1 MEINRF
7 DPDSDME
14 DLPRR
19 PSRWDRFLLPPHIGW
34 PLLVVGLLGM
44 SISFATHTVMEALA
58 DGGAQVVDET
68 AVRQTQAR
76 WLVVATWG
84 EAEATG
90 LTPIAFVVRDAGG
103 RAIEGA
109 KGVVRVGEDVQIP
122 FTPTDTPG
130 RYRALIPSAHTGQSA
145 RLDAWRGPER
155 YAASLFR

>member
-7 DPDSDME
+7 DSESDADE
-14 DLPRR
+14 RR

-76 WLVVATWG
+76 WLVVGEWG
-84 EAEATG
+84 EAEASG
-90 LTPIAFVVRDAGG
+90 LTPIVFVVSDAGG

-109 KGVVRVGEDVQIP
+109 KGVVRVGESLQIP

-130 RYRALIPSAHTGQSA
+130 RYRALIPSSDAGQSA
-145 RLDAWRGPER
+145 RIEAWRGPER
-155 YAASLFR
+155 YAASLIR